1 MSSVLVTGGL
11 GVNGAWV
18 TRQLIEQGINSV
30 VYSRHL
36 NTELVKDIVDKVEF
50 VAGDILDLPSLIHTI
65 KSYGIDRII
74 HLAAVMPDPL
84 EVNPYM
90 TYRINVDGTI
100 NVLEAA
106 RLMDIKRVVYSS
118 TQGVYDRIVGEYG
131 YPTYKPVEE
140 DYPQV
145 PRSVYGTTKLF
156 GEHIGLDYN
165 RIYGVDFII
174 QRYAW
179 IYGPG
184 KQARHGALALHSKI
198 IESAMLGKPL
208 KIPQGGDELVDSI
221 YCRDVANSIIQ
232 ACFAENLEH
241 RIFNIGTGKG
251 ENFRHLIEILDK
263 IFGGVHIEI
272 GPGLNP
278 RGTPSAGYAVMN
290 TERARKELGFSLQ
303 YDLEAGVKDYI
314 ATLRRLD
321 ISPEVVS

>member
-1 MSSVLVTGGL
+1 MSVVLVTGGL

-18 TRQLIEQGINSV
+18 TRQLIEQGIKTV

-36 NTELVKDIVDKVEF
+36 NTELVKDIVDKVEL
-50 VAGDILDLPSLIHTI
+50 VAGDILDLPRLIHTI

-74 HLAAVMPDPL
+74 HLAALMPDPL
-84 EVNPYM
+84 EANPYI
-90 TYRINVDGTI
+90 TYRIHVDGTI

-118 TQGVYDRIVGEYG
+118 TQGVYDKIEGEYG
-131 YPTYKPVEE
+131 YPTYKPIDE

-145 PRSVYGTTKLF
+145 PRTVYGTTKLF
-156 GEHIGLDYN
+156 GEQIGLDYN

-184 KQARHGALALHSKI
+184 KQARHGVLALHSKI

-208 KIPQGGDELVDSI
+208 KIPQGGEELVESI
-221 YCRDVANSIIQ
+221 YCRDVANSIVL

-251 ENFRHLIEILDK
+251 ESFHRLIEIVGN
-263 IFGGVHIEI
+263 IFGGVDIEI

-278 RGTPSAGYAVMN
+278 LGTPESGYMVMN
-290 TERARKELGFSLQ
+290 IDRARKELGFSPR
-303 YDLEAGVKDYI
+303 YDLEAGIKDYI
-314 ATLRRLD
+314 ETLRRLD
-321 ISPEVVS
+321 IKPM